1 MAALKYFL
9 LKVDPVKNMMFNP
22 KESIDFTGNT
32 GPFIQYSYVRTRA
45 ILRKYQESFGEL
57 NYSSAIAPDLINSG
71 ELGLIQKLHDFPEV
85 VEEAGK
91 SYNPGILANYTFEL
105 VKEFSSYYNDYP
117 VLREEN
123 TEIRN
128 FRVALIGKIGEV
140 VKMSMGLLGVDMVE
154 RM

>member
-1 MAALKYFL
+1 MVMCTA
-9 LKVDPVKNMMFNP
+9 KVAS
-22 KESIDFTGNT
+22 SIDLAMSLQFD
-32 GPFIQYSYVRTRA
+32 
-45 ILRKYQESFGEL
+45 
-57 NYSSAIAPDLINSG
+57 PD
-71 ELGLIQKLHDFPEV
+71 V
-85 VEEAGK
+85 
-91 SYNPGILANYTFEL
+91 LANYTFEL

-123 TEIRN
+123 AEIRN